1 MKIKF
6 FFNKQPYFV
15 VKTLKK
21 FIKISEMYE
30 EKYYIVGGVIRDAI
44 LCKTNYD
51 IDIVLTQFNPSF
63 IKELEKELDTCFSFS
78 KKFNTAKAYLKNGI
92 SIDLNVQRKETY
104 PFNGSLPIVSF
115 GDEKSDILRRDFT
128 INSIYIKILNG
139 TVDIFDPVNGIKDL
153 KNRKICFLKENSFL
167 EDPTRILRGLKFAF
181 RYSFSFEKNTKLA
194 LLDALKQDC
203 FSTISSERLKK
214 EFLLLLK
221 EPTFHIYLNKNK
233 YNKIF
238 EYIFSFFTKENNLSL
253 NNIKFIFKFLVLNT
267 SLLKKLNIDKY
278 YFFVFF
284 ISLSTEEIEKITFH
298 SKNIINLNK
307 NSEIYFYLNNFSNQ
321 ELLLIMLYSNFK
333 IENTKLLLKNS
344 QFMKKSLNKIITKF
358 LYLKKITPLLSGNDL
373 LKIGI
378 PQGKEFTNIL
388 NFAYTF
394 QLNNKNITKKVLIRE
409 VKKIYGLSS

>member
-1 MKIKF
+1 MF
-6 FFNKQPYFV
+6 
-15 VKTLKK
+15 
-21 FIKISEMYE
+21 
-30 EKYYIVGGVIRDAI
+30 
-44 LCKTNYD
+44 
-51 IDIVLTQFNPSF
+51 
-63 IKELEKELDTCFSFS
+63 
-78 KKFNTAKAYLKNGI
+78 
-92 SIDLNVQRKETY
+92 
-104 PFNGSLPIVSF
+104 
-115 GDEKSDILRRDFT
+115 
-128 INSIYIKILNG
+128 
-139 TVDIFDPVNGIKDL
+139 
-153 KNRKICFLKENSFL
+153 
-167 EDPTRILRGLKFAF
+167 
-181 RYSFSFEKNTKLA
+181 
-194 LLDALKQDC
+194 
-203 FSTISSERLKK
+203 
-214 EFLLLLK
+214 
-221 EPTFHIYLNKNK
+221 
-233 YNKIF
+233 
-238 EYIFSFFTKENNLSL
+238 
-253 NNIKFIFKFLVLNT
+253 
-267 SLLKKLNIDKY
+267 
-278 YFFVFF
+278 FF